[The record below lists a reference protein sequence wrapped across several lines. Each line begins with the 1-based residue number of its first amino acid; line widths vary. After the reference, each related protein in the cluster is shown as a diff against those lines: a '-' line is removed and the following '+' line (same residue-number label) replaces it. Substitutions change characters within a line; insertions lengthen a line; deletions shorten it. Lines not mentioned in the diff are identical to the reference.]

1 MGNDKKAK
9 KYIKKLSNYR
19 IDMID
24 YISIKLSNYSNMT
37 KRIATKYKIDR
48 RLGCNLWGRPKSPF
62 NKRNSRPGQHGSLG
76 QRRKISDYGTQL
88 FAKQKLRFYYGD
100 LTERQFRNIYK
111 KASNIKGD
119 TSQILIELLERRL
132 DAIVYRM
139 KFVPTIFAARQL
151 VNHGHVKVN
160 GKRVNIPSYT
170 VKDGDEI
177 SLKDQSKQI
186 NLIQESI
193 VSQEREIPEY
203 LEVDVKEF
211 KGRFLRAPLM
221 HMMFPI
227 L

>member
-1 MGNDKKAK
+1 
-9 KYIKKLSNYR
+9 
-19 IDMID
+19 
-24 YISIKLSNYSNMT
+24 MT
-37 KRIATKYKIDR
+37 KRITARYKIDR

-62 NKRNSRPGQHGSLG
+62 NKRNSRPGQHGATG
-76 QRRKISDYGTQL
+76 QRRKLSDYGKQL

-100 LTERQFRNIYK
+100 LTEKQFRKIYD

-119 TSQILIELLERRL
+119 TSEILIELLERRL

-151 VNHGHVKVN
+151 VNHGHVVVN

-177 SLKDQSKQI
+177 SVKEQSKQI
-186 NLIQESI
+186 NLIQEAI

-203 LEVDVKEF
+203 LEVDTKDL

-221 HMMFPI
+221 HDVPYPVTMEPNLVI
-227 L
+227 EYYSR

>member
-1 MGNDKKAK
+1 
-9 KYIKKLSNYR
+9 
-19 IDMID
+19 
-24 YISIKLSNYSNMT
+24 MT
-37 KRIATKYKIDR
+37 KRITAKYKIDR

-62 NKRNSRPGQHGSLG
+62 NQRNSRPGQHGAMG
-76 QRRKISDYGTQL
+76 QRRKLSDYGIQL

-100 LTERQFRNIYK
+100 ITEKQFRKIYD
-111 KASNIKGD
+111 KASRIKGD
-119 TSQILIELLERRL
+119 TSEILIELLERRL

-160 GKRVNIPSYT
+160 NKRVNIPSYT

-177 SLKDQSKQI
+177 SIKEQSKQM
-186 NLIQESI
+186 NLIQEAI

-203 LEVDVKEF
+203 LEVDTKDL

-221 HMMFPI
+221 HDVPYPVTMEPNLVI
-227 L
+227 EYYSR

>member
-1 MGNDKKAK
+1 
-9 KYIKKLSNYR
+9 
-19 IDMID
+19 
-24 YISIKLSNYSNMT
+24 MT
-37 KRIATKYKIDR
+37 KRIAAKYKIDR

-62 NKRNSRPGQHGSLG
+62 NKRNSRPGQHGTVG
-76 QRRKISDYGTQL
+76 HRRKISDYGTQL
-88 FAKQKLRFYYGD
+88 FAKQKLRFYYGNI
-100 LTERQFRNIYK
+100 TERQFRNIYK

-203 LEVDVKEF
+203 LEVDIKELR
-211 KGRFLRAPLM
+211 GRFLRAPLIHDVPYPVTM
-221 HMMFPI
+221 EPSLVI
-227 L
+227 EYYSR

>member
-1 MGNDKKAK
+1 
-9 KYIKKLSNYR
+9 
-19 IDMID
+19 
-24 YISIKLSNYSNMT
+24 MT
-37 KRIATKYKIDR
+37 KRITAKYKIDR

-62 NKRNSRPGQHGSLG
+62 NQRNSRPGQHGAMG
-76 QRRKISDYGTQL
+76 QRRKLSDYGNQL

-100 LTERQFRNIYK
+100 ITEKQFRKIYD

-119 TSQILIELLERRL
+119 TSEILIELLERRL

-177 SLKDQSKQI
+177 SIKEQSKQI
-186 NLIQESI
+186 NLIQEAI

-203 LEVDVKEF
+203 LEVDTKDL

-221 HMMFPI
+221 HDVPYPVTMEPNLVI
-227 L
+227 EYYSR

>member
-1 MGNDKKAK
+1 
-9 KYIKKLSNYR
+9 
-19 IDMID
+19 
-24 YISIKLSNYSNMT
+24 MT
-37 KRIATKYKIDR
+37 KRIAAKYKIDR

-62 NKRNSRPGQHGSLG
+62 NKRNSRPGQHGSQG

-211 KGRFLRAPLM
+211 KGRFLRAPLIYDVPYPVTM
-221 HMMFPI
+221 EPNLVI
-227 L
+227 EYYSR

>member
-1 MGNDKKAK
+1 
-9 KYIKKLSNYR
+9 
-19 IDMID
+19 
-24 YISIKLSNYSNMT
+24 MT
-37 KRIATKYKIDR
+37 KRITAKYKIDR

-62 NKRNSRPGQHGSLG
+62 NQRNSRPGQHGAMG
-76 QRRKISDYGTQL
+76 QRRKLSDYGTQL

-100 LTERQFRNIYK
+100 ITEKQFRKIYD
-111 KASNIKGD
+111 KASRIKGD
-119 TSQILIELLERRL
+119 TSEILIELLERRL

-151 VNHGHVKVN
+151 VNHGHIKVN

-177 SLKDQSKQI
+177 SIKEQSKQI
-186 NLIQESI
+186 NLIQEAI

-203 LEVDVKEF
+203 LEVDTKDL

-221 HMMFPI
+221 HDVPYPVTMEPNLVI
-227 L
+227 EYYSR

>member
-1 MGNDKKAK
+1 MG
-9 KYIKKLSNYR
+9 
-19 IDMID
+19 
-24 YISIKLSNYSNMT
+24 
-37 KRIATKYKIDR
+37 
-48 RLGCNLWGRPKSPF
+48 
-62 NKRNSRPGQHGSLG
+62 H
-76 QRRKISDYGTQL
+76 RRKLSDYGIQL

-100 LTERQFRNIYK
+100 ITEKQFRKIYD
-111 KASNIKGD
+111 KASRIKGD
-119 TSQILIELLERRL
+119 TSEILIELLERRL

-177 SLKDQSKQI
+177 SIKEQSKQI
-186 NLIQESI
+186 NLIQEAI

-203 LEVDVKEF
+203 LEVDTKDL

-221 HMMFPI
+221 HDVPYPVTMEPNLVI
-227 L
+227 EYYSR

>member
-1 MGNDKKAK
+1 
-9 KYIKKLSNYR
+9 
-19 IDMID
+19 
-24 YISIKLSNYSNMT
+24 MT
-37 KRIATKYKIDR
+37 KRIAAKYKIDR

-62 NKRNSRPGQHGSLG
+62 NKRNSRPGQHGTVG

-221 HMMFPI
+221 QDVPYPVTMEPNLVI
-227 L
+227 EYYSR

>member
-1 MGNDKKAK
+1 
-9 KYIKKLSNYR
+9 
-19 IDMID
+19 
-24 YISIKLSNYSNMT
+24 MT
-37 KRIATKYKIDR
+37 KRITTKYKIDR

-62 NKRNSRPGQHGSLG
+62 NKRNSRPGQHGATG
-76 QRRKISDYGTQL
+76 QRRKLSDYGKQL

-100 LTERQFRNIYK
+100 LTEKQFRKIFD

-119 TSQILIELLERRL
+119 TSEILIELLERRL

-151 VNHGHVKVN
+151 VNHGHVVVN

-177 SLKDQSKQI
+177 SVKEQSKQI
-186 NLIQESI
+186 NLIQEAI

-203 LEVDVKEF
+203 LEVDTKDL

-221 HMMFPI
+221 HDVPYPVTMEPNLVI
-227 L
+227 EYYSR

>member
-1 MGNDKKAK
+1 
-9 KYIKKLSNYR
+9 
-19 IDMID
+19 
-24 YISIKLSNYSNMT
+24 MT
-37 KRIATKYKIDR
+37 KRITAKYKIDR

-62 NKRNSRPGQHGSLG
+62 NQRNSRPGQHGAMG
-76 QRRKISDYGTQL
+76 QRRKLSDYGNQL

-100 LTERQFRNIYK
+100 ITEKQFRKIYD
-111 KASNIKGD
+111 KASLIKGD
-119 TSQILIELLERRL
+119 TSEILIELLERRL
-132 DAIVYRM
+132 VAIVYRM

-177 SLKDQSKQI
+177 SIKEQSKQI
-186 NLIQESI
+186 NLIQEAI

-203 LEVDVKEF
+203 LEVDTKDL

-221 HMMFPI
+221 HDVPYPVTMEPNLVIEFYSR
-227 L
+227 

>member
-1 MGNDKKAK
+1 
-9 KYIKKLSNYR
+9 
-19 IDMID
+19 
-24 YISIKLSNYSNMT
+24 MT
-37 KRIATKYKIDR
+37 KRLKTKYKVDR

-62 NKRNSRPGQHGSLG
+62 NKRNSRPGQHGIQG
-76 QRRKISDYGTQL
+76 QRKKLSDFGTQL
-88 FAKQKLRFYYGD
+88 FAKQKLRCYYGD
-100 LTERQFRNIYK
+100 LTEKQFRNIYN

-151 VNHGHVKVN
+151 VNHGHVKIN

-186 NLIQESI
+186 NIIQESI

-203 LEVDVKEF
+203 LEVDVKEL
-211 KGRFLRAPLM
+211 KGRFLRAPLIHDVPYPVTM
-221 HMMFPI
+221 EPNLVI
-227 L
+227 EYYSR